1 MELAV
6 QSWIKISALTPS
18 CCDLG
23 EAWPSDHEFITQ
35 SVKWATVNNVVL
47 RTWGALLGHH
57 RPTELPGADGIVCVC
72 PTVYSCH

>member
-23 EAWPSDHEFITQ
+23 EAWLSDHEFITQ
-35 SVKWATVNNVVL
+35 SVKWGN
-47 RTWGALLGHH
+47 
-57 RPTELPGADGIVCVC
+57 
-72 PTVYSCH
+72 S